1 MKKGALNG
9 FHAPI
14 GILLIVLGLI
24 TVAHAIIGRDHLPQY
39 LYVTHTE
46 KTIIKEVQVP
56 VKGLAAGDNIT
67 TEPVT
72 IRDAWTMQD
81 TKLLSGEFG
90 FQNAGGYIQDIKFC
104 NPFPYMQEGQK
115 FILNYQKPKY
125 GDCAYMNWVLPV
137 K

>member
-46 KTIIKEVQVP
+46 KTIIKEVP

-67 TEPVT
+67 TEPLVINT
-72 IRDAWTMQD
+72 VWTW
-81 TKLLSGEFG
+81 TTSGNLTGEFEL
-90 FQNAGGYIQDIKFC
+90 QNSGGYITDIRFC
-104 NPFPYMQEGQK
+104 DPFPALEKSKKYI
-115 FILNYQKPKY
+115 FNYQKPKY
-125 GDCAYMNWVLPV
+125 GDCANLNWVLPV